1 MKRILFVISHLYGGG
16 AERALSN
23 LVTHIPND
31 WEIDILLNNDKTETY
46 PYRGR
51 LISLD
56 IENERMGSVFFH
68 FRLFIKR
75 MKMLFQLKKNNGYAA
90 CVSFLDSS
98 NVANILTGNKYC
110 KVIISARSSL
120 QRQSMLPQYKYVVI
134 PLVRLLYNRADR
146 IVAVSKGVG
155 SELVQSFSLKK
166 DKVVVIENGYDI
178 NGLNKLAE
186 EPLTD
191 AEQMCMQNKKV
202 IVTAGRLVDVKGYQ
216 HLIRAFAETQKQ
228 IRDAMLI
235 IAGEGELEESL
246 KELAKNCKIADSVF
260 FAGFTKNL
268 YRLVSKA
275 DAFVMTSLY
284 EGFPNAMAEAV
295 CLGIPCIAT
304 DFHAGAREILAPDIA
319 DSAVQIEEMTE
330 VEYGILVPLCSGQ
343 KYRGKEPLERA
354 EQELVKAMTLLLQ
367 DSEKRDYYKHK
378 TSSRAK
384 MLTIEGSVNRWLE
397 IISE

>member
-23 LVTHIPND
+23 LVTHIPDD

-46 PYRGR
+46 PYRGK

-56 IENERMGSVFFH
+56 VENERMGSVLFH
-68 FRLFIKR
+68 FRLLLKRIK
-75 MKMLFQLKKNNGYAA
+75 KLYQLKKNNGYAA

-110 KVIISARSSL
+110 KVIISARNSL
-120 QRQSMLPQYKYVVI
+120 QRQSVLPQYKYVVI

-155 SELVQSFSLKK
+155 SELIRNFSLKK
-166 DKVVVIENGYDI
+166 DKVTVIENGYDI
-178 NGLNKLAE
+178 NELNRLAE
-186 EPLTD
+186 ESLTD
-191 AEQMCMQNKKV
+191 AEQMCMQGGKV

-228 IRDAMLI
+228 VTEARLV
-235 IAGEGELEESL
+235 IAGEGELEEGL
-246 KELAKNCKIADSVF
+246 KHLAKNCGIEDKVF
-260 FAGFTKNL
+260 FTGFTKNPC
-268 YRLVSKA
+268 RLVCKA
-275 DAFVMTSLY
+275 DAFVMASLY

-295 CLGIPCIAT
+295 CLGIACIAT
-304 DFHAGAREILAPDIA
+304 DFHTGAREILAPDMA
-319 DSAVQIEEMTE
+319 ESDVQIRKMTE
-330 VEYGILVPLCSGQ
+330 AEYGVLVPLCSGQ
-343 KYRGKEPLERA
+343 KYKGREPLERA
-354 EQELVKAMTLLLQ
+354 EKELAEAMTLMLQ
-367 DSEKRDYYKHK
+367 DSEKRDYYKQQ
-378 TSSRAK
+378 SRLRAK
-384 MLTIEGSVNRWLE
+384 TLTIEEFVSRWLE

>member
-1 MKRILFVISHLYGGG
+1 MKKILFVISHLYGGG

-23 LVTHIPND
+23 LVTHIPDD
-31 WEIDILLNNDKTETY
+31 WEIDILLNNDKTEKY
-46 PYRGR
+46 PYRGN

-56 IENERMGSVFFH
+56 IGNEKMGSVFFH
-68 FRLFIKR
+68 FRLLIKR
-75 MKMLFQLKKNNGYAA
+75 MRKLYRLKKHNGYTA

-120 QRQSMLPQYKYVVI
+120 QRQSVLPQYKYVVI

-155 SELVQSFSLKK
+155 NELIQNFSLKD
-166 DKVVVIENGYDI
+166 DKVAVIENGYDI
-178 NGLNKLAE
+178 NRLNRLAE

-191 AEQMCMQNKKV
+191 VEQMCMQGRKM
-202 IVTAGRLVDVKGYQ
+202 IVTAGRLVDVKGHQ
-216 HLIRAFAETQKQ
+216 HLIRAFAETLKQ
-228 IRDAMLI
+228 VTDAVLVI
-235 IAGEGELEESL
+235 VGEGELEESL
-246 KELAKNCKIADSVF
+246 KQLAQNCGIEDRVF
-260 FAGFTKNL
+260 FTGFTKNP
-268 YRLVSKA
+268 YRLVCKA

-319 DSAVQIEEMTE
+319 DSAVQITKMTE
-330 VEYGILVPLCSGQ
+330 AEYGVLVPLCSGQ
-343 KYRGKEPLERA
+343 KYRGREPLEQA
-354 EQELVKAMTLLLQ
+354 EQELAKAMTLILQ
-367 DSEKRDYYKHK
+367 DLEKRDYYRRQNR
-378 TSSRAK
+378 SRAK
-384 MLTIEGSVNRWLE
+384 TLTIGESVNRWLE

>member
-1 MKRILFVISHLYGGG
+1 MKKILFVISHLYGGG

-23 LVTHIPND
+23 LVTHIPDD
-31 WEIDILLNNDKTETY
+31 WEIDILLNNDKTEKY
-46 PYRGR
+46 PYRGN

-56 IENERMGSVFFH
+56 IGNEKMGSVFFH
-68 FRLFIKR
+68 FRLLIKR
-75 MKMLFQLKKNNGYAA
+75 MRKLYRLKKHNGYAA

-120 QRQSMLPQYKYVVI
+120 QRQSVLPQYKYVVI

-155 SELVQSFSLKK
+155 NELIQNFSLKD
-166 DKVVVIENGYDI
+166 DKVAVIENGYDI
-178 NGLNKLAE
+178 NRLNRLAE

-191 AEQMCMQNKKV
+191 VEQMCMQGRKM
-202 IVTAGRLVDVKGYQ
+202 IVTAGRLVDVKGHQ
-216 HLIRAFAETQKQ
+216 HLIRAFAETLKQ
-228 IRDAMLI
+228 VTDAVLVI
-235 IAGEGELEESL
+235 VGEGELEESL
-246 KELAKNCKIADSVF
+246 KQLAQNCGIEDRVF
-260 FAGFTKNL
+260 FTGFTKNP
-268 YRLVSKA
+268 YRLVCKA

-319 DSAVQIEEMTE
+319 DSAVQITKMTE
-330 VEYGILVPLCSGQ
+330 AEYGVLVPLCSGQ
-343 KYRGKEPLERA
+343 KYRGREPLEQA
-354 EQELVKAMTLLLQ
+354 EQELAKAMTLILQ
-367 DSEKRDYYKHK
+367 DLEKRDYYRRQNR
-378 TSSRAK
+378 SRAK
-384 MLTIEGSVNRWLE
+384 TLTIGESVNRWLE